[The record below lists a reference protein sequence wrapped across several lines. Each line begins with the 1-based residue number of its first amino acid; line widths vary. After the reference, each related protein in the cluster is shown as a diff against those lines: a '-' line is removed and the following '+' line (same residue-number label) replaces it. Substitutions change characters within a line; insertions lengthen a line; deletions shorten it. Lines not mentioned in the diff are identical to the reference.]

1 MRILVDTSALIALLD
16 EDDLRH
22 REASAMFRSLAR
34 TADLV
39 THNYIHVEAIAV
51 ARRRLGPEAAARL
64 ADDLLPA
71 MATIWVDELLHHE
84 ALSGHRAGSG
94 SASLVDHVSFT
105 VMRRLG
111 IEVAFAFD
119 ADFDSQGFSR
129 PTAGRSDPER
139 PRISETPAAY
149 STDREVAA
157 DVVSVSE
164 IAARTGRPINTI
176 QSWRR
181 RHRDFPTPMAQL
193 AAGPVWAWTPVRD
206 WIESRDGGRTSDR
219 RRATAQLE
227 RLNPS

>member
-1 MRILVDTSALIALLD
+1 VRILVDTSALIALLD
-16 EDDLRH
+16 EDDLHH
-22 REASAMFRSLAR
+22 REASALFRSLAR
-34 TADLV
+34 TADFV
-39 THNYIHVEAIAV
+39 THNYVHVEAIAV

-71 MATIWVDELLHHE
+71 METVWVDELLHQE
-84 ALSGHRAGSG
+84 ALSAHRAGSG

-105 VMRRLG
+105 LMRRLG

-119 ADFDSQGFSR
+119 SDFDSQGFGR
-129 PTAGRSDPER
+129 PTVARVALER
-139 PRISETPAAY
+139 PRLSETLAAY
-149 STDREVAA
+149 AAGPEVAA

-193 AAGPVWAWTPVRD
+193 AAGPVWTWTPVRD
-206 WIESRDGGRTSDR
+206 WIESRDSGRTSDR
-219 RRATAQLE
+219 RRMAAELE
-227 RLNPS
+227 RLSPQ

>member
-1 MRILVDTSALIALLD
+1 MKILVDTSALIALLD

-22 REASAMFRSLAR
+22 QEASAMFRSLAR

-51 ARRRLGPEAAARL
+51 ARRRLGPEAAVRL
-64 ADDLLPA
+64 SDDLLPA
-71 MATIWVDELLHHE
+71 LETVWVDELLHQE

-94 SASLVDHVSFT
+94 SASLVDHVSFIL
-105 VMRRLG
+105 MRRLG

-119 ADFDSQGFSR
+119 ADFDSRGFGR
-129 PTAGRSDPER
+129 PAVARSMHGR

-149 STDREVAA
+149 ATDREVAA

-164 IAARTGRPINTI
+164 IAIRAGRPINTI

-193 AAGPVWAWTPVRD
+193 AAGPVWTWAPVRD
-206 WIESRDGGRTSDR
+206 WIESRDSARTSDR
-219 RRATAQLE
+219 RATAAAEL
-227 RLNPS
+227 